1 MYQKLK
7 RVLNKIG
14 EWFVGLGESIAEA
27 RLAQAEFFMYGRCR
41 SLEDIERVSEEEK
54 RKTTN
59 SNGIHWQ

>member
-7 RVLNKIG
+7 RTLNKIG
-14 EWFVGLGESIAEA
+14 DYFVGLGESISRA
-27 RLAQAEFFMYGRCR
+27 RLAQAEFYMYGRCR

-59 SNGIHWQ
+59 GNGIHWQ